1 MADFVK
7 YQPKT
12 WASREFIKRTDM
24 NHLEEGVGNNSEA
37 IDALIDDVATKAETT
52 ALNEEIA
59 RAQAAEELKLN
70 APAASF
76 GTEGQLL
83 RTRGDGTTEWATFGS
98 PSSAQVDVAVSEW
111 LDEHPEATTTIQNG
125 AVTKAKLDANL
136 QESIDK
142 ADQSFEDIDTISS
155 TINDLSTSKVD
166 GWYVENGTLYL
177 TANGEIVGDGGI
189 SGIGGGGGGGGGGST
204 TNAVMTARKVESWS
218 AKTVA
223 VGSSCYAV
231 ITWSS
236 LEDEVET
243 GNGTLKVLMS
253 GSSKAVLNV
262 PQGEISINL
271 AKYANEGSNSFVLEL
286 SDAYGQTRRFS
297 YTLSVIQLT
306 ISSTFDTSIPYTDEF
321 DFVCNMTGNVRTR
334 TVYIKLDGVAQ
345 EPVTSTYK
353 QYTFHAPQLTHGAHT
368 IEAWFSTDINDEEV
382 ESNKI
387 YYEFMYVEEDNTD
400 PIITS
405 NFNQDEVDQYNR
417 VNIPYRVYSPSASTV
432 EVSIYEN
439 DVLLTKVRVNSDLQ
453 NFNYHANTAGE
464 KTIKLQV
471 SEIIYKEF
479 TFTVNPTDITI
490 TPEEQNLML
499 YLSAVG
505 RSNNEE
511 HPNSWSY
518 GNIAAQFNNFSWIL
532 DGWSQDDE
540 GEDVLRLSGDARLVI
555 PYQIFNDTSILNH
568 GKTIEIEFATRE
580 VRDYSATILSCFSDN
595 IGLRIT
601 PQSVMVKGAQTSIDT
616 LYKDNEHI
624 RLSITIDKQT
634 DNRLILVYIDGIMSR
649 AVQYASGENFKQS
662 TPANISIG
670 SNDCSID
677 IYNIRVYNNNLT
689 ANQIINNWIADSQS
703 GSDKLERYTR
713 NNILNDNE
721 EITIESLNN
730 RIAYMV
736 IEAPQLPQFKGDKK
750 TNIAGRYVDPF
761 DSTKSFTFTGCEINA
776 QGTSSSVYYVKN
788 IDMKFKNGFEM
799 STGHAKNYALHTG
812 SIPFNRFVLKA
823 DVASS
828 ESTNNT
834 GLVDFYNDTCPYKV
848 PEMIANSKVR
858 WGIEGVP
865 IVMFWYDTN
874 TATTKFMGKYNFNLP
889 KRAPAPYGYSGMD
902 ESWEWERNNSA
913 NVKFQ
918 DNDFETMAYD
928 SITDTSYPEWYDD
941 FEARFPDD
949 THRDITQLNGLLSFV
964 KSTDRAQAT
973 NANLPESVTYILPS
987 ASTVS
992 NYSSDTSFTV
1002 EDEIVNGANTGN
1014 KILTFTKDTPAYR
1027 LTKFRAE
1034 FPKYAELQSAEY
1046 YYLFTELFL
1055 MIDSRAKNMFVGFH
1069 GSEVTD
1075 SNIPLR
1081 RKAVFEPY
1089 DMDTAV
1095 GTNNSGILMFS
1106 YNLEDT
1112 DTVDSVISG
1121 GDSGSGSAMVFNA
1134 QDSVLW
1140 CNFRDAFRTEI
1151 VNMYR
1156 DLRTGNNPA
1165 WSYNA
1170 IESRY
1175 EAHQSAWSEAIFD
1188 EDARVKYLTPLTEAV
1203 TYDEETKTY
1212 IKTPRYLTML
1222 QGSKKEQRK
1231 WWLYNRFRYMD
1242 SKYLT
1247 GDASARTIDIRL
1259 FNSGRLA
1266 ITSAIDMYTA
1276 VRFGL
1281 GSTPQVQRSTAN
1293 EPAYYQYGDGSA
1305 TVQEMETSIY
1315 SADMITDVGDLSVF
1329 YPNECNFSRAT
1340 RLKRLKIGDS
1350 TAGYS
1355 NGNLK
1360 VLDVKNSTMLE
1371 YIDCRNCP
1379 NLDITVNLEGSPK
1392 LQEAYFD
1399 NTSITGVD
1407 LADGGELEVL
1417 HLPGTITTLTLMNL
1431 SKLRELVIPDY
1442 SNISRLMLANMD
1454 EDIINPLEVLDEI
1467 DDDAAIYLE
1476 GLDFTANSAS
1486 EIEALFTQLDGKRGV
1501 TREWDTN
1508 NEAWIYHFY
1517 DTARTSVNGVIHID
1531 ELTGA
1536 QYADF
1541 ASRYPY
1547 IQIDATNVVST
1558 LYYYDTEGNNILYQE
1573 SVTKN
1578 GNGTYPGTPAH
1589 SQTDEYTY
1597 TFIGWSLN
1605 KNSTTANPEA
1615 TKNVIGDRNVYAAYR
1630 LTRRTHTVRF
1640 FDSNKSTV
1648 LKTYSKEY
1656 GTTLLYDGTNPTHP
1670 TDPTNYVFNGWAT
1683 NSGIKYYDNMPVQ
1696 GTWDFYPQ
1704 FKDMRI
1710 DIVTHLQDTMTN
1722 LNNSTATA
1730 VGEHQFEYISSL
1742 QTVALTN
1749 SAGVDI
1755 DTYAFSSIS
1764 KLTEVEASAK
1774 SIGENAFIN
1783 CSNLT
1788 VIDLTYT
1795 GAITIAGNAFM
1806 GCKKLTHVIIRSNS
1820 VASLAATNAFN
1831 ATKISIGVGGI
1842 YVPSALLTD
1851 YKSATNW
1858 STYADNIYPIEEY
1871 PKTDFST
1878 ITDSWTD
1885 IKTHMDAGDY
1895 NTRYKVGDI
1904 KLLTLNDTNHIQVY
1918 MQVAAFDTDTMSN
1931 DSKAKITWL
1940 CKECYDDK
1948 YQINTSSTT
1957 TGGWAETAMHSWLN
1971 ETVLPYIPS
1980 EVSGNIVEVK
1990 KSSWDANTSAEI
2002 STVDKLWIP
2011 SNQEVN
2017 FVTNGNYHKETNGV
2031 TYSGLFP
2038 TATNSSNTARIKH
2051 DSTGST
2057 SSWWLRSSYSSSRFV
2072 SVSASG
2078 NASSDSANNSIGVVF
2093 GFCMS

>member
-37 IDALIDDVATKAETT
+37 IDALIDDVATKAETS

-189 SGIGGGGGGGGGGST
+189 SGIGGGGGGGGGST

-231 ITWSS
+231 INWSS
-236 LEDEVET
+236 LEDEIET

-262 PQGEISINL
+262 PQGEISIDL

-286 SDAYGQTRRFS
+286 SDTYGQTRRFS
-297 YTLSVIQLT
+297 YTLSVVQLT

-353 QYTFHAPQLTHGAHT
+353 QYTFHVPQLTHGAHT

-453 NFNYHANTAGE
+453 NFNYHADTAGE

-511 HPNSWSY
+511 HPDTWSY

-634 DNRLILVYIDGIMSR
+634 DNRLMLVYIDGIMSR

-761 DSTKSFTFTGCEINA
+761 DSTKSFTFTGCEIDA

-889 KRAPAPYGYSGMD
+889 KRASGPYGYSGMD

-1002 EDEIVNGANTGN
+1002 EDEIVNGVNTGN

-1281 GSTPQVQRSTAN
+1281 GSMPQVQRSTAN

-1350 TAGYS
+1350 SVGYS

-1486 EIEALFTQLDGKRGV
+1486 EIEELFELFDSKRPVIRSKNGD
-1501 TREWDTN
+1501 EWVYNYNPEEIKGRNIIGT
-1508 NEAWIYHFY
+1508 
-1517 DTARTSVNGVIHID
+1517 IHID
-1531 ELTGA
+1531 SLTGA
-1536 QYADF
+1536 EYADF
-1541 ASRYPY
+1541 SSRYPLIELDVQY
-1547 IQIDATNVVST
+1547 VISN
-1558 LYYYDTEGNNILYQE
+1558 LYYYNTEGTNLLYTE
-1573 SVTKN
+1573 VIEN
-1578 GNGTYPGTPAH
+1578 FGDGTYPGTPAH
-1589 SQTDEYTY
+1589 SSTAEYDY

-1605 KNSTTANPEA
+1605 KNSTVADPDA
-1615 TKNVIGDRNVYAAYR
+1615 TKTVKGDREIYAAYR
-1630 LTRRTHTVRF
+1630 LTRRSYTVRF
-1640 FDSNKSTV
+1640 FDSDNSTV
-1648 LKTYSKEY
+1648 LKSYTMEY
-1656 GTTLLYDGTNPTHP
+1656 GSTVTYDGITPTHP
-1670 TDPTNYVFNGWAT
+1670 TDPTNYKFSQWKT
-1683 NSGIKYYDNMPVQ
+1683 NSGTIYSAGMVVQ
-1696 GTWDFYPQ
+1696 GALDFYPQ
-1704 FKDMRI
+1704 FVDMRM
-1710 DIVTHLQDTMTN
+1710 DIVTHLKGEMTT

-1730 VGEHQFEYISSL
+1730 VGEYQFANIDSL
-1742 QTVALTN
+1742 QTVALAN
-1749 SAGVDI
+1749 SAGIDI
-1755 DTYAFSSIS
+1755 GTYAFNNIS
-1764 KLTEVEASAK
+1764 TLTEVEAAAK
-1774 SIGENAFIN
+1774 SIGENAFSN
-1783 CSNLT
+1783 CSGLT
-1788 VIDLTYT
+1788 VIDLIYT
-1795 GAITIAGNAFM
+1795 GAVTITSSAFAN
-1806 GCKKLTHVIIRSNS
+1806 CKKLTHVIIRSNS

-1831 ATKISIGVGGI
+1831 NTGIAIGFGGI
-1842 YVPSALLTD
+1842 YVPSALLTN
-1851 YKSATNW
+1851 YKNATNW
-1858 STYADNIYPIEEY
+1858 STYADNIYPIDEY

-1878 ITDSWTD
+1878 ITDSWAD

-1895 NTRYKVGDI
+1895 NTRYKVGDT
-1904 KLLTLNDTNHIQVY
+1904 KLLTLNDTDHTQVY
-1918 MQVAAFDTDTMSN
+1918 MQIAAFDADTMSN

-1940 CKECYDDK
+1940 CKNIYTSK
-1948 YQINTSSTT
+1948 RMNASNTSTD
-1957 TGGWAETAMHSWLN
+1957 GWANTEMRSWLN
-1971 ETVLPYIPS
+1971 KTVLPYIPS
-1980 EVSGNIVEVK
+1980 DVSGNIVEVK

-2017 FVTNGNYHKETNGV
+2017 LVTNGSSYHKEANGV

-2038 TATNSSNTARIKH
+2038 TATNSSNTARIKY
-2051 DSTGST
+2051 DSTNSAII
-2057 SSWWLRSSYSSSRFV
+2057 WWLRSS
-2072 SVSASG
+2072 
-2078 NASSDSANNSIGVVF
+2078 SDSSGFNGVFEYGGANSYIASKPYGVVL